1 MVFFKWNLFILF
13 PLLVG
18 MLDDF
23 LESLLTLT
31 NVYEKAKIFQI
42 IESRKIRG
50 NADAPFDLQNVF
62 LLYKYPI

>member
-1 MVFFKWNLFILF
+1 M
-13 PLLVG
+13 LVG

-31 NVYEKAKIFQI
+31 NVYEKAKIFEI
-42 IESRKIRG
+42 IESRKIKG

-62 LLYKYPI
+62 LLYKYPR